1 MIETFK
7 ERRMYSYSQARCH
20 ERFPAQFPVL
30 VKCAEYR
37 LYDEVRDVSEG
48 GIGVATAHPMAP
60 MTLVKI
66 VLEAPHERDPIEVM
80 GRVMWSRPGA
90 MGIRFEQSDTRL
102 FGAVDRIAKDL
113 QRI

>member
-1 MIETFK
+1 MYEFFK
-7 ERRMYSYSQARCH
+7 EPRMYSYSQARHH
-20 ERFPAQFPVL
+20 ERYPAQFPVL
-30 VKCAEYR
+30 LQSSEYR

-48 GIGVATAHPMAP
+48 GVGVATLHPMPP
-60 MTLVKI
+60 MTLVKL

-90 MGIRFEQSDTRL
+90 MGIRFEQSDARV
-102 FGAVDRIAKDL
+102 FAAVDRIAKDL

>member
-1 MIETFK
+1 MIEIFK

-20 ERFPAQFPVL
+20 ERYPAQFPVL
-30 VKCAEYR
+30 VKCNEYR
-37 LYDEVRDVSEG
+37 LYDEVRDVSET
-48 GIGVATAHPMAP
+48 GIGVATLHPIPP
-60 MTLVKI
+60 MSLVKL
-66 VLEAPHERDPIEVM
+66 VLEAPHVRDPIEVV

-102 FGAVDRIAKDL
+102 FDAVDRIAKDL

>member
-66 VLEAPHERDPIEVM
+66 VLEAPHECDPIEVM

-102 FGAVDRIAKDL
+102 FGTVDRIAKDL

>member
-48 GIGVATAHPMAP
+48 GIGVATLHPMAP
-60 MTLVKI
+60 MTLVKV
-66 VLEAPHERDPIEVM
+66 VLEAPHEREPIEVM
-80 GRVMWSRPGA
+80 GRVMWSKPGA
-90 MGIRFEQSDTRL
+90 MGIRFEQADSRL